1 MCLQSSAHWIAT
13 VELIEFEDLLTIFLS
28 REKVVS
34 YLSNAF
40 FDEIV
45 RNDFVLHRETI
56 GDVLLAPPHHP

>member
-1 MCLQSSAHWIAT
+1 M
-13 VELIEFEDLLTIFLS
+13 
-28 REKVVS
+28 EKVVS

-56 GDVLLAPPHHP
+56 GDVLLAPPRHP